1 MMIAPHKRVKDTRI
15 IKGSD
20 IHIETANYNHFGV
33 FMNSFDKFMSRN
45 LFLYLNLGK

>member
-1 MMIAPHKRVKDTRI
+1 MIAPNKRVKDTRI

-33 FMNSFDKFMSRN
+33 FMNSLTNSCQEIYF
-45 LFLYLNLGK
+45 YI